1 MEIIQ
6 NGGKLKVFENTEKNK
21 KYDLKTI
28 RSKYVR
34 LLVQSVVVYFIKK
47 HKIFCKNCR

>member
-6 NGGKLKVFENTEKNK
+6 NGGKLKVFENREKNK

-28 RSKYVR
+28 RDKYVR
-34 LLVQSVVVYFIKK
+34 FLVQSVVV
-47 HKIFCKNCR
+47 